1 MPGTIRPQHDFRNV
15 RTGILLRG
23 QKVWLSIAMPRNP
36 YHQRA
41 SECLQFAEGASDMDE
56 RTTWRELAL
65 CWLRLSEHAE
75 KFRYAEKN
83 SDTARA
89 A

>member
-1 MPGTIRPQHDFRNV
+1 MPIDAYR
-15 RTGILLRG
+15 
-23 QKVWLSIAMPRNP
+23 
-36 YHQRA
+36 QRA
-41 SECLQFAEGASDMDE
+41 SECLRLAATSQDMDE

-75 KFRYAEKN
+75 EFRNYTEYTKHRHEI
-83 SDTARA
+83 RA